1 MSLLGPDDF
10 GLDRKNRAKKLSK
23 DLSPALQ
30 KEIDGWLE
38 RIDDPAAMERLTEI
52 LGPEEAK
59 RLVSKRRTTMRR
71 PRQEDRLRED

>member
-10 GLDRKNRAKKLSK
+10 GLDRKSRAKKLSK

-30 KEIDGWLE
+30 KEIDAWLE
-38 RIDDPAAMERLTEI
+38 RIDDPVAIQRLTEI

-59 RLVSKRRTTMRR
+59 RMVSKRRATARR
-71 PRQEDRLRED
+71 PTHEDQLRED